1 MAMHVIDGSKLSIG
15 SEHKASQEVKTFVK
29 VMQPLV
35 DDRFA
40 LVHTLSAGRRGVVDA
55 LLVGPHGALVLK
67 VDGSSGRYRCLG
79 DSWYSWDK
87 KTQEFSEMA
96 QNPIDELKRGL
107 EFVEATLQAQGLST
121 KVPTQGV
128 VVFIDKKLQL
138 EHMEPAVPLVTYEQI
153 KPLAAELM
161 ASPVYIET
169 REVEKVLSVFG
180 ARAHVAPARQSPAPE
195 ASLDT
200 RAPAGAYS
208 SGWMQR
214 RGPFGLKR
222 WQFLALLVLF
232 LANMCVLGLGLYLVL
247 FAQ

>member
-1 MAMHVIDGSKLSIG
+1 MHVIDGSKLSIG

-29 VMQPLV
+29 IIQPLL

-55 LLVGPHGALVLK
+55 LLVGPHGALVMK

-79 DSWYSWDK
+79 DSWYSWDQK
-87 KTQEFSEMA
+87 AQDFSELA
-96 QNPIDELKRGL
+96 QNPIDELKRSL
-107 EFVEATLQAQGLST
+107 EFVEATLQAQGMGA

-128 VVFIDKKLQL
+128 VVFVDKKLQV
-138 EHMEPAVPLVTYEQI
+138 EHMEPAVPLVTRDKL

-161 ASPVYIET
+161 DSPVYIET
-169 REVEKVLSVFG
+169 REIEKVLSVFG
-180 ARAHVAPARQSPAPE
+180 ARAHIAPARQSPAPE
-195 ASLDT
+195 ASLEDGT
-200 RAPAGAYS
+200 SPGMAHS
-208 SGWMQR
+208 SGWMQQN
-214 RGPFGLKR
+214 GPFGLKR

-247 FAQ
+247 FA